1 LLVKSFSNL
10 VSVGM
15 LNMGQNITKLKNT
28 VNGFYEK
35 AAEWNEMTDQE
46 KTDFMSDN
54 MDLFKG
60 QSGKELLDALN
71 NNNWLEIEKI
81 LQQSTAMQKKIQDE
95 LQ

>member
-35 AAEWNEMTDQE
+35 AAE
-46 KTDFMSDN
+46 
-54 MDLFKG
+54 
-60 QSGKELLDALN
+60 
-71 NNNWLEIEKI
+71 
-81 LQQSTAMQKKIQDE
+81 
-95 LQ
+95 